1 LTRHLSRAGDTPMGK
16 KARSA
21 SAVKKSSSSASKNT
35 SSQKLQEELAHRS
48 ACLHAARASLAE
60 IRICEQELAALD
72 DIVRLTSALN
82 YRVERRREF
91 LEEQAEIERT
101 RLRERVNELRC
112 ADSRA
117 VAEGAKG
124 LAQCETA
131 DEQAIMPWA
140 IGADVA
146 ELAAMAVGA
155 ESGGAR

>member
-1 LTRHLSRAGDTPMGK
+1 MAK

-21 SAVKKSSSSASKNT
+21 SAVKKSSSPALKST
-35 SSQKLQEELAHRS
+35 PSQKLQEELAHRS

-72 DIVRLTSALN
+72 DIARLTSALN
-82 YRVERRREF
+82 YRIERRREF

-101 RLRERVNELRC
+101 RLRERVQELRC
-112 ADSRA
+112 ADLRA
-117 VAEGAKG
+117 VAGGAKA

-131 DEQAIMPWA
+131 DEQAIRPWA

-146 ELAAMAVGA
+146 ELAAMAA
-155 ESGGAR
+155 ESESGGAR

>member
-1 LTRHLSRAGDTPMGK
+1 MAK

-21 SAVKKSSSSASKNT
+21 SAVKKSSSPALKST
-35 SSQKLQEELAHRS
+35 PSQKLQEELAHRS

-72 DIVRLTSALN
+72 DIARLTSALN
-82 YRVERRREF
+82 YRIERRREF

-101 RLRERVNELRC
+101 RLRERVQELRC
-112 ADSRA
+112 ADLRA
-117 VAEGAKG
+117 VAGGAKA

-131 DEQAIMPWA
+131 DEQAIKPWA
-140 IGADVA
+140 IEADVA